1 MTDVRVHAERLPGIG
16 WRYSL
21 PADRGRRVVVVVEDR
36 GPTHLVL
43 VDPRLDEPLTTVRLP
58 AEHTSVLA
66 ALLTGARFT
75 LETSEAAPTT
85 TPDQAEVVVETVAIA
100 GGSPALGLA
109 PDDIVRRLG
118 PDAALLGVICD
129 ATPQLVENDDGRSV
143 RAGDKLVV
151 AARRSRLHQLRDAV

>member
-1 MTDVRVHAERLPGIG
+1 MPDVRVHAERLQGIG

-21 PADRGRRVVVVVEDR
+21 PADQGRQVVVVLEDR

-58 AEHTSVLA
+58 AEHASVLA

-75 LETSEAAPTT
+75 LETAEAVPTT
-85 TPDQAEVVVETVAIA
+85 TQDEAEVVVETVTIA
-100 GGSPALGLA
+100 SGSPALGLA

-129 ATPQLVENDDGRSV
+129 ATPQLVENDEGRSV
-143 RAGDKLVV
+143 QAGDKLVV
-151 AARRSRLHQLRDAV
+151 AARRSRLDRLRDAV